1 MAFVDLSGRV
11 AVVTG
16 GSRGIGRAIALCL
29 ASRGASVVVNYR
41 SNAGAAE
48 SVAAAI
54 QQDGG
59 TCITAQGDV
68 SRPEDA
74 ESVIEAAVKG
84 LGKIDILVNNAGVT
98 RDTLML
104 RMSDQ
109 DWDEVLTNNL
119 RSAFLCTRAALRPM
133 VRQRWGR
140 IINISSIAGVTGN
153 PGQANYAAAKA
164 GLLGLTKSAARE
176 VASRNITVNA
186 VAPGLVRTDMTANL
200 TDDQRAQL
208 LKSAPLGREGT
219 PEDVAPMVAFLAS
232 EEASYI
238 TGQVIHIDGGLVMD

>member
-11 AVVTG
+11 AAVTG
-16 GSRGIGRAIALCL
+16 GSRGIGRSIALCL
-29 ASRGASVVVNYR
+29 ASRGADVVINYR
-41 SNAGAAE
+41 SNAEAAE
-48 SVAAAI
+48 AVVAAI
-54 QQDGG
+54 QQDGRKCL
-59 TCITAQGDV
+59 TVQGDV
-68 SRPEDA
+68 SQAEAADA
-74 ESVIEAAVKG
+74 LIEAAVKEF
-84 LGKIDILVNNAGVT
+84 GKIDILVNNAGIT

-104 RMSDQ
+104 RMSDS
-109 DWDEVLTNNL
+109 DWDDVLTNNL

-186 VAPGLVRTDMTANL
+186 VAPGLVRTDMTAGL
-200 TDDQRAQL
+200 TDAQRAEL
-208 LKSAPLGREGT
+208 LKSAPISREGT